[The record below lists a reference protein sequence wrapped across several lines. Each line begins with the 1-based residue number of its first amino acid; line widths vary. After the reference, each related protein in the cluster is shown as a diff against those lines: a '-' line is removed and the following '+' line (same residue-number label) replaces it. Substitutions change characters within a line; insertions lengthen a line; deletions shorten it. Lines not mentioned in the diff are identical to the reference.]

1 MVDQVLDD
9 NDVSLD
15 VSFRIRG
22 QELAQSLYGHTRL
35 RCLIITALYAS
46 FSDFNIHSDFKT
58 SAGDDRKSESAS
70 DEEVLG
76 RVRRVNQSTDDSRNV
91 HED

>member
-1 MVDQVLDD
+1 M
-9 NDVSLD
+9 
-15 VSFRIRG
+15 
-22 QELAQSLYGHTRL
+22 ARL

-58 SAGDDRKSESAS
+58 SAGDEEVRVTESAG

-76 RVRRVNQSTDDSRNV
+76 RVRRVNQSTDD
-91 HED
+91 

>member
-1 MVDQVLDD
+1 M
-9 NDVSLD
+9 
-15 VSFRIRG
+15 
-22 QELAQSLYGHTRL
+22 AWL

-58 SAGDDRKSESAS
+58 SAGDEEVRVTESAG

-76 RVRRVNQSTDDSRNV
+76 RVRRVNQSTDD
-91 HED
+91 